1 MLGRDAGHEVFTDDQ
16 EEHAFEL
23 FSRLNKGGTSL
34 STGDVAGARLASQ
47 ATRKIVEPM
56 RAVVAE
62 KEMRALGVNFVFL
75 LRTLVTVHRHSC
87 RFHKLPSSWAADTG
101 EIETSWRRTEQ
112 ALRATIQFVRDDVGW
127 TTRRWLPST
136 MALIPVVYLLANS
149 STSTLRGKDAEMVRR
164 YFLLSGLRSLFR
176 GTSETTVDSHVKA
189 VRGAVGDRTKRAR
202 ALLER
207 VPKNRLYKIRKEDV
221 RLTSGMYSPLMQI
234 YFAYLYAKDAR
245 SWPSGRSLKDVL
257 HDERRAA
264 RRPEQRSHCRPPPVP
279 EAIHA
284 RPRLPT

>member
-1 MLGRDAGHEVFTDDQ
+1 
-16 EEHAFEL
+16 
-23 FSRLNKGGTSL
+23 
-34 STGDVAGARLASQ
+34 
-47 ATRKIVEPM
+47 
-56 RAVVAE
+56 
-62 KEMRALGVNFVFL
+62 
-75 LRTLVTVHRHSC
+75 
-87 RFHKLPSSWAADTG
+87 
-101 EIETSWRRTEQ
+101 
-112 ALRATIQFVRDDVGW
+112 
-127 TTRRWLPST
+127 

-234 YFAYLYAKDAR
+234 YVAYLYAKGAR

-264 RRPEQRSHCRPPPVP
+264 RRKTCCTT
-279 EAIHA
+279 A
-284 RPRLPT
+284 